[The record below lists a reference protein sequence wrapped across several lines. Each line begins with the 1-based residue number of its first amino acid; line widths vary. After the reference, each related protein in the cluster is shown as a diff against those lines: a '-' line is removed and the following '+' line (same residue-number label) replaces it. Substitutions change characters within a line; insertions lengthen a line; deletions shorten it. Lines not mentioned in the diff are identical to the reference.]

1 MDVGLGIAGLLCVVL
16 AFGHLTI
23 GVVWVL
29 PSLTKDRLPRTPFGP
44 PSMSLG
50 MLRVTWY
57 VVTIFALALGVVLI
71 LLALD
76 ASADARTVLLRTFAS
91 MWVVATL
98 MAVFVVGRPSRRML
112 RLPVP
117 AVWMVVAVL
126 CWEASL

>member
-16 AFGHLTI
+16 AFGHLAI
-23 GVVWVL
+23 GIRWVL
-29 PSLTKDRLPRTPFGP
+29 PGLVKERLPRTPFGP
-44 PSMSLG
+44 ESMSLG

-57 VVTIFALALGVVLI
+57 IVTIFALALGVVL
-71 LLALD
+71 LVLAFD
-76 ASADARTVLLRTFAS
+76 TAVDARVVLLRTFAS
-91 MWVVATL
+91 MWVVATV

-117 AVWMVVAVL
+117 AVWMIVAAL